1 MMGSGFCS
9 VVDAVDACGSLRL
22 RCVLLPGNSDLHLPA
37 GASDEAAVELPLEA
51 MAIPA
56 LCCLNEE
63 TSRIHS
69 MVRIV
74 DVP

>member
-1 MMGSGFCS
+1 
-9 VVDAVDACGSLRL
+9 
-22 RCVLLPGNSDLHLPA
+22 VLLPGNSDLHLPA